1 MTLCYSF
8 EQSEK
13 LVKVVKMKKVVKCE
27 IITLKRRFWFTSQW
41 RNSIVTVGNI
51 KCIRWPCYIL
61 DFRSC
66 LYS

>member
-27 IITLKRRFWFTSQW
+27 IITQSDVFGSRVSGE
-41 RNSIVTVGNI
+41 IV
-51 KCIRWPCYIL
+51 
-61 DFRSC
+61 S
-66 LYS
+66 